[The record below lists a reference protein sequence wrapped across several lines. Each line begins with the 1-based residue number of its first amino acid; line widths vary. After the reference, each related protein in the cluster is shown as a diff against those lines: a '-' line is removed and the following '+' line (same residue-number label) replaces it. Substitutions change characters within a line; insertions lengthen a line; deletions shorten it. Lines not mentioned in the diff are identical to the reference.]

1 MKKKPTKTKQ
11 NKPTKPT
18 WAVLVLDET
27 GSMLVC
33 KAETI
38 SGYNAYVDALRKSK
52 DKDMLFTLVKFDSIS
67 IRTVQ
72 DGVPIR
78 DAVKLDDKNYTP
90 GALTP
95 LYDAVGQ
102 TIETINEKNEDYDV
116 LMVTL
121 TDGLENASTKW
132 SYEQIQHD
140 IKKCEG
146 EGWAFA
152 HIGVGNQGW
161 AAGEK
166 LYAGTQSVNNVLR
179 TDGKNVA
186 RSLARAGGQAVSY
199 AAATTIGKENLKA
212 NFFAGKK
219 DDTEE

>member
-1 MKKKPTKTKQ
+1 MRKKPTKTK
-11 NKPTKPT
+11 PTRPT

-27 GSMLVC
+27 GSMSSC

-52 DKDMLFTLVKFDSIS
+52 DMLFTLVKFDSIS
-67 IRTVQ
+67 IKTVQ
-72 DGVPIR
+72 DGVPIKE
-78 DAVKLDDKNYTP
+78 AIKLDAKNYTP

-95 LYDAVGQ
+95 LYDAVGK
-102 TIETINEKNEDYDV
+102 TIESTKEKKKDYDV

-186 RSLARAGGQAVSY
+186 RSLARAGGQSVCY
-199 AAATTIGKENLKA
+199 AAASMVGKEDLKA
-212 NFFAGKK
+212 DFFAGQK
-219 DDTEE
+219 DDTEDTDE